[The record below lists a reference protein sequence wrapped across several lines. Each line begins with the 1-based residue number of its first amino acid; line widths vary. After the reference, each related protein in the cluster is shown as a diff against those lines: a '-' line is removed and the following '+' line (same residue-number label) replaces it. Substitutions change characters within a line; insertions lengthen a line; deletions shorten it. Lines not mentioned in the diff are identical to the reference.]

1 MTTTAT
7 TDCMIDM
14 QDIHKCFGDLEVLKG
29 VSLQVRRGEVVALI
43 GASGSGK
50 STLLRCTNHLEE
62 PTSGIISVLGQPV
75 DGKTENIL
83 RVRRTVGMVFQQ
95 FNLFPHKT
103 VLENVIEAPMQVLGV
118 KKAAATEQALVLL
131 ERVGLAEKAG
141 VYPHK
146 LSGGQQQRVA
156 IARALAMNP
165 QAMLF
170 DEPTSALDP
179 ELRGEVLKVM
189 KDLASAGMTMLI
201 VTHEMSFARDVADR
215 VVFMADGV
223 VEEEGIPSEL
233 FDHPKSSKLQSF
245 LRHVA

>member
-1 MTTTAT
+1 MTEQH
-7 TDCMIDM
+7 DRVIELDE
-14 QDIHKCFGDLEVLKG
+14 IHKYFGDLQVLKG
-29 VSLQVRRGEVVALI
+29 VSLTVNRGEVVALI

-50 STLLRCTNHLEE
+50 STLLRCVNHLEE
-62 PTSGIISVLGQPV
+62 PTSGTVSVLGQPV
-75 DGKTENIL
+75 DGRAANVL

-103 VLENVIEAPMQVLGV
+103 VLHNVMEGPTQVLGLS
-118 KKAAATEQALVLL
+118 KGAAREKALALL
-131 ERVGLAEKAG
+131 ERVGLGEKAD
-141 VYPHK
+141 VYPQK

-179 ELRGEVLKVM
+179 ELKGEVLKVM
-189 KDLASAGMTMLI
+189 KDLAKAGMTMVI
-201 VTHEMSFARDVADR
+201 VTHEMSFARDVSDR
-215 VVFMADGV
+215 VVFMADGII
-223 VEEEGIPSEL
+223 EECGTPEEV
-233 FDHPKSSKLQSF
+233 FDRPRSPKLQSL

>member
-1 MTTTAT
+1 MTTAAT

-62 PTSGIISVLGQPV
+62 PTSGVISVLGEPV
-75 DGKTENIL
+75 DGKAENIL

-103 VLENVIEAPMQVLGV
+103 VLENVIEAPMQVLRV
-118 KKAAATEQALVLL
+118 KKAAAIEQALVLL

-189 KDLASAGMTMLI
+189 KDLAGAGMTMLI

-223 VEEEGIPSEL
+223 VEEEGAPAEL
-233 FDHPKSSKLQSF
+233 FDNPMSSKLQSF